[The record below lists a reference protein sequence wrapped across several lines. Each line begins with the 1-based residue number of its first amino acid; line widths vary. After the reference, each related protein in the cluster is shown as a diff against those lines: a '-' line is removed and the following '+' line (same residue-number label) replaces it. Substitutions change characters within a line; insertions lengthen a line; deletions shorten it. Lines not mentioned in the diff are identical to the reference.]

1 MVNPG
6 DEAAARKQTAELR
19 FRASLISSGSMHLA
33 VLVGAIFAPAMWPR
47 PQIMPNVTPVRLIRL
62 PPAAAPVP
70 KVATPEPEAPEP
82 EAPEPEA
89 PEPEPEPLPALVTEP
104 EPIPRT
110 LEQLRR
116 DQEEEKRIDE
126 EEAERLRAEAEARRR
141 AERERQAREKRE
153 REERE
158 RLEREDAARR
168 APQKAA
174 RRTKKPPQTQ
184 SARRSIDFTGTEAN
198 QQSFTIENFPFVDY
212 VMRIRDMVA
221 SRWSPPTRGAY
232 AKQLRVEVFF
242 RIGRGGQILVQPRAP
257 STSGD
262 TLYDQAALR
271 AIASAAPFPPLPREY
286 EGQSLGVRFA
296 FVQE

>member
-1 MVNPG
+1 MVNPV
-6 DEAAARKQTAELR
+6 DEALARKHTAELR
-19 FRASLISSGSMHLA
+19 FRASLISSGSVHLA
-33 VLVGAIFAPAMWPR
+33 VLVGAIFAPTMWPR
-47 PQIMPNVTPVRLIRL
+47 PQIMPNVTPVRLVRL

-70 KVATPEPEAPEP
+70 QVATPEP

-116 DQEEEKRIDE
+116 EHEEKRLEE

-168 APQKAA
+168 APQEA

-212 VMRIRDMVA
+212 VLRIRDMVA

-242 RIGRGGQILVQPRAP
+242 RIGRGGQILAQPRAP